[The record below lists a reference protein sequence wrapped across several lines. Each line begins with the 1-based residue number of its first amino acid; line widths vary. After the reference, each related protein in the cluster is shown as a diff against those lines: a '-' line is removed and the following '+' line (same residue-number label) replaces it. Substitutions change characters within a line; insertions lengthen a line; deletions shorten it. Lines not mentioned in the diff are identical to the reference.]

1 MATIIETKSGNWKAV
16 IRKARFGMRMK
27 VKTFSRKADAE
38 AWARKTESE
47 IERSVWRDIGGA
59 DRMTLREALDK
70 YSKEEAVKH
79 RGVEMERAYIRVMKD
94 EQLAKLTL
102 DRISR
107 RDVGA
112 MRDRWKKQGYAIAT
126 INRRLTILH
135 VMFECAKHSWGMES
149 LENPIARMK
158 LKGDVHRERRVSDSE
173 LNALCEASE
182 SNLLRSAAKLAIET
196 AMRRGELCALQWS
209 MIDLDMGVAKL
220 PASVTKSARSRDI
233 PLSPTAIEILCGLRP
248 EHADPRSFVL
258 GGLQA
263 HSLTQALTR
272 AARRGREKY
281 LADCE
286 ASASVANQDFLNDL
300 HFHDFRHEATSRL
313 ATIFNLHELMKIV
326 GHSSSAML
334 QRYYHPR
341 AEDFAQRLRDVA
353 QGTANPTPHASS
365 QG

>member
-70 YSKEEAVKH
+70 YSDEEASKH

-112 MRDRWKKQGYAIAT
+112 MRDRWKKEGYAVAT

-135 VMFECAKHSWGMES
+135 AMFECARHSWGMES

-173 LNALCEASE
+173 LNALYEASE
-182 SNLLRSAAKLAIET
+182 SDLFCAAAKLAVET
-196 AMRRGELCALQWS
+196 AMRRGELCALRWS
-209 MIDLDMGVAKL
+209 MIDLDIGVAKL
-220 PASVTKSARSRDI
+220 PAVVTKSARSRDV
-233 PLSPTAIEILCGLRP
+233 PLSPTAIDIIRSLRP
-248 EHADPRSFVL
+248 AHADPRAFVL

-263 HSLTQALTR
+263 HSLTQALAR
-272 AARRGREKY
+272 AARRGRAKH

-286 ASASVANQDFLNDL
+286 ASANMADQGFLNDL

-313 ATIFNLHELMKIV
+313 ASIFSLHELMKIV
-326 GHSSSAML
+326 GHSSSSML
-334 QRYYHPR
+334 QRYYHPS
-341 AEDFAQRLRDVA
+341 AEEFATRLRE
-353 QGTANPTPHASS
+353 GSKTR
-365 QG
+365 